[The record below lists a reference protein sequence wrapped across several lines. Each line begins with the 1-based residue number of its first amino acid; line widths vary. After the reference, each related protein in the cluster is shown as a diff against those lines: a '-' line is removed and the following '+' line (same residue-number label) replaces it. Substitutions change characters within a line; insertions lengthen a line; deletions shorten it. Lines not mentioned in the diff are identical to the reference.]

1 MKKRILSI
9 LLTICMLFCLTPI
22 SVFAEEVGAGGSA
35 AIQLGADALSV
46 LSKNV
51 NTATAPTVYFGQN
64 HENNPAAWRV
74 IGYDGSGVTS
84 SQGDITLLAAGAM
97 GVIPFV
103 DTILNNEYAPSNL
116 KTAIDALAEKL
127 TTEENAAVKK
137 RALTSGS
144 YDGENTDCVAGGQVD
159 NAVFWPLST
168 AEAFAVNNDLRALEP
183 AHPNWVT
190 TAWWLR
196 SPGFNKYHL
205 AVVTSDG
212 SVQYSGHT
220 ILIFNNHRTVRPAF
234 KLNMNSVLFASAAV
248 GGKPDGGLTPIPE
261 YSGNEWKLTLLDSS
275 RNFAVTEKTAD
286 GYPDDTIM
294 LNYSGA
300 TTGANEYISVII
312 ADNNGAQYY
321 GRVAQPTA
329 ESGTVE
335 IKIPSDIAPGDYT
348 LKIFNEQYNGDYNTD
363 YASNFTDIALTV
375 ENQPDEQFTLAPGG
389 RYYFDLSAM
398 NISGTVNSNLP
409 DSTLHYVPFT
419 YVGTVNAYKLTSE
432 MATTEEYAQKNKY
445 PHSLFIADYAVTHTV
460 SWDDLNTAGL
470 IFGKNYASGGVDYTL
485 RTPSAG
491 SDCTGLDDSQRG
503 VPQSNEWDR
512 ILNKDSSYI
521 KNWNGIY
528 SWGQDTTRYNSS
540 LRAVR
545 GYDSGRRWNDDDATD
560 SLPLVGFRPVLEVL
574 NPDTL
579 SSDGLKVV
587 TLDLGGGTL
596 GGSSEDIQIVVKS
609 SESFAAPASDGIT
622 RPDGNTGSYFMWL
635 GSNGKLY
642 APGASVPAD
651 VTKLTA
657 QFALSEQFSLTPGG
671 RYYFDLSAMN
681 ISGTVNSNLPDS
693 TLHYVPFTYAG
704 TVNAYKLTSEMATT
718 EEYAQKNKYPHSLF
732 IADYVV
738 THTVSWDDLNTKSLI
753 FGKDYASGGVDYTL
767 RAPSVGSN
775 FIGLGNSER
784 GVPQSNEWDTM
795 LNKNSGYIQNW
806 NDMYLYLWGQDTV
819 SRNASRR
826 AVRGCASPRFWINC
840 DATYSDPSVGFRPV
854 LEVLN
859 PDTLGSDGLKVV
871 TLDLGGGTLG
881 GSSEDIQIIVK
892 NGESFTA
899 PSAEGLPRPDGISED
914 AQLYWTDEN
923 GNCYKPGDT
932 VPADV
937 SMLSITGDYE
947 VIYLPGTYGTGSAV
961 TDMKPHNNILT
972 LRGALFTRAGY
983 TQVGWSTVDG
993 GEKVYGFEDVYTKN
1007 EALTL
1012 YPVWNTNKYT
1022 ITFDTNGG
1030 SEIAPIT
1037 QDYGTQIAAPD
1048 NPTRK
1053 GYTFKGWDKEIPE
1066 TMPAENI
1073 TVKAQWEINQYTITF
1088 DTNGGSEIAPI
1099 TQDYGTQIAAPDN
1112 PTRKGYTFK
1121 GWDKEIPETM
1131 PAENI
1136 TVKAQWEINQ
1146 YTITFDTNGG
1156 SEIAPITQDYGTQI
1170 AAPDNPTRKGYTFKG
1185 WDKEIPETMPAENI
1199 TVKAQWEINQYTI
1212 TFDTNGG
1219 SEIAPITQD
1228 YGTQIA
1234 APDNPT
1240 RKGYTFK
1247 GWDKEI
1253 PETMPAE
1260 NITVKA
1266 QWEINQYTITF
1277 DTNGGSEIA
1286 PITQDYG
1293 TEITAPDNPTR
1304 KGYTFKGWD
1313 KEIPETMPAE
1323 NITVKA
1329 QWEINQYTIT
1339 FDTNGGSEIAPITQD
1354 YGTEI
1359 TAPDNPT
1366 RKGYTFKG
1374 WDKEIPETM
1383 PAENITVKAQ
1393 WEINQYTITFDTN
1406 GGSEIAPITQDYGTE
1421 ITAPDNP
1428 TRKGYTFRGW
1438 DKEIPETMPAENI
1451 TITARWRDI
1460 EKPTGEI
1467 IIGTNK
1473 WNEFLNELTFGIFF
1487 KDTQEVTINAVDNSG
1502 VVFVSYLVTD
1512 RELSEA
1518 ELNSLVF
1525 RAYEEPFRIDPN
1537 GEYIIYV
1544 MLVDENINIT
1554 YLRSDRLTLDNIQP
1568 VISGIENGK
1577 TYCEAQTV
1585 TVDEKY
1591 VDTVTVNG
1599 TAVTLD
1605 ADGGFVLPPTNGEQ
1619 KIVVTDKAGNN
1630 AEMTVTVNN
1639 GHTFGEWVSDDDG
1652 KHTRKCTVDGCDAF
1666 ETENCSGGNA
1676 TCTEKAVCDVC
1687 GKAYGEFDG
1696 TNHEGGVQEW
1706 TTRTPFNHEQKWNCC
1721 GAVIVASEAH
1731 EWKDGV
1737 CRECGYVCLHNDTD
1751 KDHICDYCEKI
1762 ISEHEDKDKNHICDY
1777 CEKTI
1782 SEHEDADKNHICDY
1796 CEKII
1801 SEHEDKDKNHICDYC
1816 EKTIS
1821 EHEDADKNHI
1831 CDYCEKIIS
1840 EHEDKDKNHICD
1852 YCEKII
1858 SEHEDKDKNHI
1869 CDYCEKTISEH
1880 EDTDKNHICDYC
1892 GKGITN
1898 HSGGKATCTEKAVC
1912 EICNEPYGE
1921 IDGASH
1927 ADLRHIEAKTATK
1940 DAEGNVEY
1948 WYCEACNKYYSD
1960 EAATKEIKKT
1970 DTVTA
1975 KLPDSSKSPQTG
1987 DNSNLI
1993 LWIALLFISGGVMK
2007 GVTAFDKLKKYSAK
2021 IKDK

>member
-9 LLTICMLFCLTPI
+9 LLTLCMTLCLTPI

-97 GVIPFV
+97 GVIPFA
-103 DTILNNEYAPSNL
+103 DIILYNEYAPSNL
-116 KTAIDALAEKL
+116 KTAIDALAAKL

-196 SPGFNKYHL
+196 SPGSNKYHL

-261 YSGNEWKLTLLDSS
+261 YSGNEWKLTLLDSR
-275 RNFAVTEKTAD
+275 RNFAVTEKTVSAA
-286 GYPDDTIM
+286 PDDTVT
-294 LNYSGA
+294 LNYKGA
-300 TTGANEYISVII
+300 TTGKNEYISVIL

-348 LKIFNEQYNGDYNTD
+348 MKVFSEQYNGDCKTD
-363 YASNFTDIALTV
+363 LASAFADVTLTV
-375 ENQPDEQFTLAPGG
+375 ESQPDEQFTLAPGG

-470 IFGKNYASGGVDYTL
+470 IFGKDYATGGVNYTL
-485 RTPSAG
+485 RAPSVG
-491 SDCTGLDDSQRG
+491 SDNRGSGDSERG
-503 VPQSNEWDR
+503 TPQSNEWDR
-512 ILNKDSSYI
+512 ILDKDSGYI

-540 LRAVR
+540 LRAIR

-560 SLPLVGFRPVLEVL
+560 FLPL
-574 NPDTL
+574 
-579 SSDGLKVV
+579 
-587 TLDLGGGTL
+587 
-596 GGSSEDIQIVVKS
+596 
-609 SESFAAPASDGIT
+609 
-622 RPDGNTGSYFMWL
+622 
-635 GSNGKLY
+635 
-642 APGASVPAD
+642 
-651 VTKLTA
+651 
-657 QFALSEQFSLTPGG
+657 
-671 RYYFDLSAMN
+671 
-681 ISGTVNSNLPDS
+681 
-693 TLHYVPFTYAG
+693 
-704 TVNAYKLTSEMATT
+704 
-718 EEYAQKNKYPHSLF
+718 
-732 IADYVV
+732 
-738 THTVSWDDLNTKSLI
+738 
-753 FGKDYASGGVDYTL
+753 
-767 RAPSVGSN
+767 
-775 FIGLGNSER
+775 
-784 GVPQSNEWDTM
+784 
-795 LNKNSGYIQNW
+795 
-806 NDMYLYLWGQDTV
+806 
-819 SRNASRR
+819 
-826 AVRGCASPRFWINC
+826 
-840 DATYSDPSVGFRPV
+840 VGFRPV

-892 NGESFTA
+892 SSESFAAPASDGMTRPDGNTGSYFMWLGSNGKLYAPGASVPADVTKLTAQFVLSEQFSLTPGGRYYFDLSAMDIPGTVNTGNIFGATSLPDTTLHYVPFTYAGTVNAYKLTTEMATTEEYAQKNKYPHSLFVADYAVTNDVSWDALNTADLIFGKNYASGGVDYTLRTPSAGSDCTGLDDSQRGVPQSNEWDTMLNKDSGYIQNWNRMFSWGQDVSPGGASYRVVRGYFSARFLNDKLAANSFPYVGFRPVLEVLNPDTLGSDGLKVVTLDLGGGTLGNSSEDIQIIVKNGESFTA
-899 PSAEGLPRPDGISED
+899 PATEGLSRPNSISED
-914 AQLYWTDEN
+914 AQLYWSDEN

-993 GEKVYGFEDVYTKN
+993 GEKVYGFEDVYTQN

-1037 QDYGTQIAAPD
+1037 QDYGTEITAPA

-1053 GYTFKGWDKEIPE
+1053 GYTFKGWDKEIPK

-1073 TVKAQWEINQYTITF
+1073 TVKAQWKINQYTITF
-1088 DTNGGSEIAPI
+1088 DTNGGS
-1099 TQDYGTQIAAPDN
+1099 D
-1112 PTRKGYTFK
+1112 
-1121 GWDKEIPETM
+1121 
-1131 PAENI
+1131 
-1136 TVKAQWEINQ
+1136 
-1146 YTITFDTNGG
+1146 
-1156 SEIAPITQDYGTQI
+1156 
-1170 AAPDNPTRKGYTFKG
+1170 
-1185 WDKEIPETMPAENI
+1185 
-1199 TVKAQWEINQYTI
+1199 
-1212 TFDTNGG
+1212 
-1219 SEIAPITQD
+1219 
-1228 YGTQIA
+1228 
-1234 APDNPT
+1234 
-1240 RKGYTFK
+1240 
-1247 GWDKEI
+1247 
-1253 PETMPAE
+1253 
-1260 NITVKA
+1260 
-1266 QWEINQYTITF
+1266 
-1277 DTNGGSEIA
+1277 IA

-1323 NITVKA
+1323 NIT
-1329 QWEINQYTIT
+1329 
-1339 FDTNGGSEIAPITQD
+1339 
-1354 YGTEI
+1354 
-1359 TAPDNPT
+1359 
-1366 RKGYTFKG
+1366 
-1374 WDKEIPETM
+1374 
-1383 PAENITVKAQ
+1383 
-1393 WEINQYTITFDTN
+1393 
-1406 GGSEIAPITQDYGTE
+1406 
-1421 ITAPDNP
+1421 
-1428 TRKGYTFRGW
+1428 
-1438 DKEIPETMPAENI
+1438 
-1451 TITARWRDI
+1451 ITARWKDT

-1512 RELSEA
+1512 KELSEA

-1525 RAYEEPFRIDPN
+1525 RAYEEPFCIEPN
-1537 GEYIIYV
+1537 GEYIVYV

-1554 YLRSDRLTLDNIQP
+1554 YLRSDRITLDNIQP

-1639 GHTFGEWVSDDDG
+1639 GHTFGEWVSDNDG
-1652 KHTRKCTVDGCDAF
+1652 THTRKCTVDGCDAF

-1706 TTRTPFNHEQKWNCC
+1706 TTRTAFNHEQKWNCC

-1737 CRECGYVCLHNDTD
+1737 CRECGYVCLHNDAD
-1751 KDHICDYCEKI
+1751 KDHICDYCKKT
-1762 ISEHEDKDKNHICDY
+1762 ISEHVDKDKNHICDY

-1782 SEHEDADKNHICDY
+1782 SEHV
-1796 CEKII
+1796 
-1801 SEHEDKDKNHICDYC
+1801 DKDKDHICDYC

-1821 EHEDADKNHI
+1821 EHV
-1831 CDYCEKIIS
+1831 
-1840 EHEDKDKNHICD
+1840 DKDKNHV
-1852 YCEKII
+1852 
-1858 SEHEDKDKNHI
+1858 

-1880 EDTDKNHICDYC
+1880 VDKDKDHICDYC
-1892 GKGITN
+1892 K
-1898 HSGGKATCTEKAVC
+1898 
-1912 EICNEPYGE
+1912 
-1921 IDGASH
+1921 
-1927 ADLRHIEAKTATK
+1927 KTISAHE
-1940 DAEGNVEY
+1940 DAP
-1948 WYCEACNKYYSD
+1948 
-1960 EAATKEIKKT
+1960 TKEIKKA

-1975 KLPDSSKSPQTG
+1975 KLPDDSKSPQTG

-1993 LWIALLFISGGVMK
+1993 LWIALLIISGGVMK
-2007 GVTAFDKLKKYSAK
+2007 GVTAFGKSKKHSAK

>member
-9 LLTICMLFCLTPI
+9 LLTLCMMLCLTPI
-22 SVFAEEVGAGGSA
+22 SVFAEEVGAWGSA
-35 AIQLGADALSV
+35 AIKLGADALN
-46 LSKNV
+46 KTV
-51 NTATAPTVYFGQN
+51 NTEIAPTVYFGQN

-74 IGYDGSGVTS
+74 IGYDGNGVTS
-84 SQGDITLLAAGAM
+84 AQGDITLFAAYNM
-97 GVIPFV
+97 GWSKFGSSAA
-103 DTILNNEYAPSNL
+103 YADSDL

-127 TTEENAAVKK
+127 TSKETDAVQKQTL
-137 RALTSGS
+137 ASGS
-144 YDGENTDCVAGGQVD
+144 YNRENTDCVAGAQVD

-168 AEAFAVNNDLRALEP
+168 AEASAVNNDLRIADREHQYW
-183 AHPNWVT
+183 ASSY
-190 TAWWLR
+190 WWLR
-196 SPGFNKYHL
+196 SPGAKNRDV
-205 AVVTSDG
+205 ASVDG
-212 SVQYSGHT
+212 FANIDHDGIDISNMWG
-220 ILIFNNHRTVRPAF
+220 VRPAF
-234 KLNMNSVLFASAAV
+234 KLNLNSVLFASAAV
-248 GGKPDGGLTPIPE
+248 GGKPDGGLTEVPE
-261 YSGNEWKLTLLDSS
+261 YSGSEWKLTLLDSS
-275 RNFAVTEKTAD
+275 RSFAVTEKTAD
-286 GYPDDTIM
+286 AAPDDTVT

-348 LKIFNEQYNGDYNTD
+348 LKVFNEQYNGDYKTD

-375 ENQPDEQFTLAPGG
+375 ENQPEQFTLASGG

-398 NISGTVNSNLP
+398 
-409 DSTLHYVPFT
+409 
-419 YVGTVNAYKLTSE
+419 
-432 MATTEEYAQKNKY
+432 
-445 PHSLFIADYAVTHTV
+445 
-460 SWDDLNTAGL
+460 
-470 IFGKNYASGGVDYTL
+470 
-485 RTPSAG
+485 
-491 SDCTGLDDSQRG
+491 
-503 VPQSNEWDR
+503 
-512 ILNKDSSYI
+512 
-521 KNWNGIY
+521 
-528 SWGQDTTRYNSS
+528 
-540 LRAVR
+540 
-545 GYDSGRRWNDDDATD
+545 
-560 SLPLVGFRPVLEVL
+560 
-574 NPDTL
+574 
-579 SSDGLKVV
+579 
-587 TLDLGGGTL
+587 
-596 GGSSEDIQIVVKS
+596 DI
-609 SESFAAPASDGIT
+609 P
-622 RPDGNTGSYFMWL
+622 
-635 GSNGKLY
+635 
-642 APGASVPAD
+642 
-651 VTKLTA
+651 
-657 QFALSEQFSLTPGG
+657 
-671 RYYFDLSAMN
+671 
-681 ISGTVNSNLPDS
+681 GTVNSNLPDS

-704 TVNAYKLTSEMATT
+704 TVDAYVLKPASNHVEDSSEQASVTKDKNAQYG
-718 EEYAQKNKYPHSLF
+718 YAYEHSLF
-732 IADYVV
+732 IADYRV
-738 THTVSWDDLNTKSLI
+738 TTNISWIDLNNAGFI
-753 FGKDYASGGVDYTL
+753 FGKTNTAGGINYTL
-767 RAPSVGSN
+767 RAPTMGS
-775 FIGLGNSER
+775 IYKSPMR
-784 GVPQSNEWDTM
+784 GAPANNEWDQI
-795 LNKNSGYIQNW
+795 LAKNSDFIKELDN
-806 NDMYLYLWGQDTV
+806 NRNISLFWGQDT
-819 SRNASRR
+819 SRSYDFNIRKTTR
-826 AVRGCASPRFWINC
+826 N
-840 DATYSDPSVGFRPV
+840 SVNNFMGTTESSSYGICFRPV

-899 PSAEGLPRPDGISED
+899 PATEGLSRPNSISED
-914 AQLYWTDEN
+914 AQLYWSDEN

-937 SMLSITGDYE
+937 SRLSITGDYD

-993 GEKVYGFEDVYTKN
+993 GEKVYGFEDVYTQN

-1037 QDYGTQIAAPD
+1037 QDYGTKITAPD

-1099 TQDYGTQIAAPDN
+1099 TQDYGTQIAAPAN

-1170 AAPDNPTRKGYTFKG
+1170 AAPANPTRKGYTFKG
-1185 WDKEIPETMPAENI
+1185 WDKEIPKTMPAENI

-1234 APDNPT
+1234 APANPTRKGYTFKGWDKEIPKTMPAENITVKAQWEINQYTITFDTNGGSEIAPITQDYGTEITAPDNPT

-1247 GWDKEI
+1247 GWNKEI

-1304 KGYTFKGWD
+1304 KGYTFKGWN

-1339 FDTNGGSEIAPITQD
+1339 FDTNGGSEITPITQD

-1383 PAENITVKAQ
+1383 PAENIT
-1393 WEINQYTITFDTN
+1393 
-1406 GGSEIAPITQDYGTE
+1406 
-1421 ITAPDNP
+1421 
-1428 TRKGYTFRGW
+1428 
-1438 DKEIPETMPAENI
+1438 
-1451 TITARWRDI
+1451 ITARWKDT

-1512 RELSEA
+1512 KELSEA

-1525 RAYEEPFRIDPN
+1525 RAYEEPFCIDPN

-1554 YLRSDRLTLDNIQP
+1554 YLRSDRITLDNIQP

-1599 TAVTLD
+1599 TVVTLD

-1639 GHTFGEWVSDDDG
+1639 GHTFGEWVSDNDG

-1706 TTRTPFNHEQKWNCC
+1706 TTRTAFNHEQKWNCC

-1737 CRECGYVCLHNDTD
+1737 CRECGYVCLHNDAD
-1751 KDHICDYCEKI
+1751 KDHICDYCKKT
-1762 ISEHEDKDKNHICDY
+1762 ISEHVDKDKNHICDY

-1782 SEHEDADKNHICDY
+1782 SAHEDAP
-1796 CEKII
+1796 
-1801 SEHEDKDKNHICDYC
+1801 
-1816 EKTIS
+1816 
-1821 EHEDADKNHI
+1821 
-1831 CDYCEKIIS
+1831 
-1840 EHEDKDKNHICD
+1840 
-1852 YCEKII
+1852 
-1858 SEHEDKDKNHI
+1858 
-1869 CDYCEKTISEH
+1869 
-1880 EDTDKNHICDYC
+1880 
-1892 GKGITN
+1892 
-1898 HSGGKATCTEKAVC
+1898 TE
-1912 EICNEPYGE
+1912 
-1921 IDGASH
+1921 
-1927 ADLRHIEAKTATK
+1927 
-1940 DAEGNVEY
+1940 
-1948 WYCEACNKYYSD
+1948 
-1960 EAATKEIKKT
+1960 EIKRA

-1975 KLPDSSKSPQTG
+1975 KLPDDSKFPQTG

-1993 LWIALLFISGGVMK
+1993 LWIALLIISSGVMK
-2007 GVTAFDKLKKYSAK
+2007 GVTAFGKSKKHSAK

>member
-9 LLTICMLFCLTPI
+9 LLTLCMMLCLTPI
-22 SVFAEEVGAGGSA
+22 SVFAEEVGAWDSA

-196 SPGFNKYHL
+196 SPGSNKYHL

-261 YSGNEWKLTLLDSS
+261 YSGNEWKLTLLDSR
-275 RNFAVTEKTAD
+275 RNFAVTEKTVSAA
-286 GYPDDTIM
+286 PDDTVT
-294 LNYSGA
+294 LNYKGA
-300 TTGANEYISVII
+300 TTGKNEYISVIL

-348 LKIFNEQYNGDYNTD
+348 MKVFSEQYNGDCKTD
-363 YASNFTDIALTV
+363 LASAFADVTLTV
-375 ENQPDEQFTLAPGG
+375 ESQPDEQFTLAPGG

-398 NISGTVNSNLP
+398 NIPGTVNSNLP

-485 RTPSAG
+485 RTPSVG

-579 SSDGLKVV
+579 SSDGLKAV

-596 GGSSEDIQIVVKS
+596 GGSSEDIQIIVKS
-609 SESFAAPASDGIT
+609 SESFAAPASDGMT

-657 QFALSEQFSLTPGG
+657 QFVLSEQFSLTPGG

-681 ISGTVNSNLPDS
+681 IPGTVNSNLPDS
-693 TLHYVPFTYAG
+693 TLHYVPFTYVG
-704 TVNAYKLTSEMATT
+704 TVNAYRLTSETATT
-718 EEYAQKNKYPHSLF
+718 EEYAQKNKYAHSLF
-732 IADYVV
+732 VADYAV
-738 THTVSWDDLNTKSLI
+738 THTVSWDNLNTAGLI
-753 FGKDYASGGVDYTL
+753 FGKNYASGGVDYTL
-767 RAPSVGSN
+767 RAPSVGSSYT
-775 FIGLGNSER
+775 GSGDSER
-784 GVPQSNEWDTM
+784 GTPKSNEWDKI
-795 LNKNSGYIQNW
+795 LDKDDGYIKNW
-806 NDMYLYLWGQDTV
+806 REMLSCGQDTTIRI
-819 SRNASRR
+819 SASFR
-826 AVRGCASPRFWINC
+826 AVRGWKRSARFWTSYN
-840 DATYSDPSVGFRPV
+840 TSYSTFGFRPV

-881 GSSEDIQIIVK
+881 NSSEDIQIIVK

-899 PSAEGLPRPDGISED
+899 PATEGLSRPNSISED
-914 AQLYWTDEN
+914 AQLYWSDEN

-937 SMLSITGDYE
+937 SRLSITGDYE

-972 LRGALFTRAGY
+972 LRGALFTRVGY

-993 GEKVYGFEDVYTKN
+993 GEKVYDFKDIYTKN

-1037 QDYGTQIAAPD
+1037 QDYGTEITAPDNPTRKGYTFKGWDKEIPKTMPAENITVKAQWEINQYTIAFDTNGGSEIAPITQDYGTEITAPD

-1073 TVKAQWEINQYTITF
+1073 TVKAQWEINQYTIAF

-1099 TQDYGTQIAAPDN
+1099 TQDYGTEITAPDN

-1131 PAENI
+1131 P
-1136 TVKAQWEINQ
+1136 
-1146 YTITFDTNGG
+1146 
-1156 SEIAPITQDYGTQI
+1156 S
-1170 AAPDNPTRKGYTFKG
+1170 
-1185 WDKEIPETMPAENI
+1185 
-1199 TVKAQWEINQYTI
+1199 
-1212 TFDTNGG
+1212 
-1219 SEIAPITQD
+1219 
-1228 YGTQIA
+1228 
-1234 APDNPT
+1234 
-1240 RKGYTFK
+1240 
-1247 GWDKEI
+1247 
-1253 PETMPAE
+1253 E

-1313 KEIPETMPAE
+1313 KEIPETMP
-1323 NITVKA
+1323 
-1329 QWEINQYTIT
+1329 
-1339 FDTNGGSEIAPITQD
+1339 S
-1354 YGTEI
+1354 
-1359 TAPDNPT
+1359 
-1366 RKGYTFKG
+1366 
-1374 WDKEIPETM
+1374 
-1383 PAENITVKAQ
+1383 ENITVKAQ

-1451 TITARWRDI
+1451 TITARWRDT

-1639 GHTFGEWVSDDDG
+1639 GHTFGEWVSDNDG

-1796 CEKII
+1796 CEKTI

-1852 YCEKII
+1852 YCEKI
-1858 SEHEDKDKNHI
+1858 
-1869 CDYCEKTISEH
+1869 ISEH

-1975 KLPDSSKSPQTG
+1975 KLPDDSKSPQTG
-1987 DNSNLI
+1987 DNSSLI

-2007 GVTAFDKLKKYSAK
+2007 GVTAFDKLKKHSAK

>member
-9 LLTICMLFCLTPI
+9 LLTLCMTLCLTPI
-22 SVFAEEVGAGGSA
+22 SVFAEEVGTEGSA

-84 SQGDITLLAAGAM
+84 SKGDITLLAAGAM

-103 DTILNNEYAPSNL
+103 DAILNNEYAPSNL
-116 KTAIDALAEKL
+116 KATIDALAEKL

-159 NAVFWPLST
+159 NAVFWPLS
-168 AEAFAVNNDLRALEP
+168 AKEAIAVNNDLRALDP

-190 TAWWLR
+190 TGWWLR
-196 SPGFNKYHL
+196 SPGSDKYHL
-205 AVVTSDG
+205 AVVRSEG
-212 SVQYSGHT
+212 SVQYSGYSV
-220 ILIFNNHRTVRPAF
+220 LIFNNHRTVRPAF
-234 KLNMNSVLFASAAV
+234 NLNLNSVLFASAAV
-248 GGKPDGGLTPIPE
+248 GGKPDGGLAE
-261 YSGNEWKLTLLDSS
+261 VSKYSGNEWKLTLLDSR
-275 RNFAVTEKTAD
+275 RNFAVTEKTVSAA
-286 GYPDDTIM
+286 PDDTVT
-294 LNYSGA
+294 LNYKGA
-300 TTGANEYISVII
+300 TTGKNEYISVIL

-321 GRVAQPTA
+321 GRVAQPTT

-348 LKIFNEQYNGDYNTD
+348 MKVFSEQYNGDCKTD
-363 YASNFTDIALTV
+363 LASAFADVTLTV
-375 ENQPDEQFTLAPGG
+375 ESQPDEQFTLASGG

-485 RTPSAG
+485 RTPSVG

-579 SSDGLKVV
+579 SSDGLKAV

-596 GGSSEDIQIVVKS
+596 GGSSDDIQIIVKS
-609 SESFAAPASDGIT
+609 SESFAAPASDGMT

-657 QFALSEQFSLTPGG
+657 QFVLSEQFSLTPGG

-681 ISGTVNSNLPDS
+681 IPGTVNTGNIFGATSLPDT

-704 TVNAYKLTSEMATT
+704 TVNAYKLTTEMATT

-732 IADYVV
+732 IADYAV
-738 THTVSWDDLNTKSLI
+738 TNDVSWDALNTADLI
-753 FGKDYASGGVDYTL
+753 FGKNYASGGVDYTL
-767 RAPSVGSN
+767 RTPSAGSDCT
-775 FIGLGNSER
+775 GLDDSKR

-795 LNKNSGYIQNW
+795 LNKDSGYIQNW
-806 NDMYLYLWGQDTV
+806 NRMFSWGQDV
-819 SRNASRR
+819 SSGGASYR
-826 AVRGCASPRFWINC
+826 AVRGYLSARFWN
-840 DATYSDPSVGFRPV
+840 DKLAANSFPYVGFRPV

-881 GSSEDIQIIVK
+881 GSSDAIQIIVK
-892 NGESFTA
+892 KGESFTA

-914 AQLYWTDEN
+914 AQLYWSDEN

-993 GEKVYGFEDVYTKN
+993 GEKVYDFKDIYTKN

-1037 QDYGTQIAAPD
+1037 QDYGTEITVPD

-1073 TVKAQWEINQYTITF
+1073 TVKAQWEINQYTI
-1088 DTNGGSEIAPI
+1088 A
-1099 TQDYGTQIAAPDN
+1099 
-1112 PTRKGYTFK
+1112 
-1121 GWDKEIPETM
+1121 
-1131 PAENI
+1131 
-1136 TVKAQWEINQ
+1136 
-1146 YTITFDTNGG
+1146 
-1156 SEIAPITQDYGTQI
+1156 
-1170 AAPDNPTRKGYTFKG
+1170 
-1185 WDKEIPETMPAENI
+1185 
-1199 TVKAQWEINQYTI
+1199 
-1212 TFDTNGG
+1212 
-1219 SEIAPITQD
+1219 
-1228 YGTQIA
+1228 
-1234 APDNPT
+1234 
-1240 RKGYTFK
+1240 
-1247 GWDKEI
+1247 
-1253 PETMPAE
+1253 
-1260 NITVKA
+1260 
-1266 QWEINQYTITF
+1266 F

-1323 NITVKA
+1323 NIT
-1329 QWEINQYTIT
+1329 
-1339 FDTNGGSEIAPITQD
+1339 
-1354 YGTEI
+1354 
-1359 TAPDNPT
+1359 
-1366 RKGYTFKG
+1366 
-1374 WDKEIPETM
+1374 
-1383 PAENITVKAQ
+1383 
-1393 WEINQYTITFDTN
+1393 
-1406 GGSEIAPITQDYGTE
+1406 
-1421 ITAPDNP
+1421 
-1428 TRKGYTFRGW
+1428 
-1438 DKEIPETMPAENI
+1438 
-1451 TITARWRDI
+1451 ITARWKDT

-1512 RELSEA
+1512 KELSEA

-1525 RAYEEPFRIDPN
+1525 RAYEEPFCIDPN
-1537 GEYIIYV
+1537 GEYIVYV

-1554 YLRSDRLTLDNIQP
+1554 YLRSDRITLDNIQP

-1577 TYCEAQTV
+1577 IYCEAQTV
-1585 TVDEKY
+1585 TVNEKY

-1639 GHTFGEWVSDDDG
+1639 GHTFGEWVSDNDG

-1687 GKAYGEFDG
+1687 GKSYGEFDG

-1706 TTRTPFNHEQKWNCC
+1706 TTRTAFNHEQKWNCC

-1737 CRECGYVCLHNDTD
+1737 CRECGYVCLHNDAD
-1751 KDHICDYCEKI
+1751 KDHICDYCKKT
-1762 ISEHEDKDKNHICDY
+1762 ISEHVDKDKNHICDY

-1782 SEHEDADKNHICDY
+1782 SAHEDA
-1796 CEKII
+1796 
-1801 SEHEDKDKNHICDYC
+1801 
-1816 EKTIS
+1816 
-1821 EHEDADKNHI
+1821 
-1831 CDYCEKIIS
+1831 
-1840 EHEDKDKNHICD
+1840 
-1852 YCEKII
+1852 
-1858 SEHEDKDKNHI
+1858 
-1869 CDYCEKTISEH
+1869 
-1880 EDTDKNHICDYC
+1880 
-1892 GKGITN
+1892 
-1898 HSGGKATCTEKAVC
+1898 
-1912 EICNEPYGE
+1912 P
-1921 IDGASH
+1921 
-1927 ADLRHIEAKTATK
+1927 
-1940 DAEGNVEY
+1940 
-1948 WYCEACNKYYSD
+1948 
-1960 EAATKEIKKT
+1960 TKEIKKA

-1975 KLPDSSKSPQTG
+1975 KLPDDSKSPQTG

-1993 LWIALLFISGGVMK
+1993 LWIALLIISGGVMK
-2007 GVTAFDKLKKYSAK
+2007 GVTAFGKSKKHSAK